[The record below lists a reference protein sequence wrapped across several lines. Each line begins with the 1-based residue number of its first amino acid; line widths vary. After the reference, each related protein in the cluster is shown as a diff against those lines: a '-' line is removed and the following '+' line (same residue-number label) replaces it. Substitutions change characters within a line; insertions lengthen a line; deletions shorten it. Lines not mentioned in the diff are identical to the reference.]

1 MPLSD
6 EPIYDFPLIKAALR
20 RRGIEVEYTGEYR
33 IVRPADVIFEN
44 GHGNIVFQNDQN
56 KQGIFIRDNSGH
68 YHQVF
73 MYKRDY
79 HLSRYGSP
87 KYHICQCNTI
97 QEFMNSGG
105 FRDHYRYANTDEVIV
120 QDMDNG
126 MCEETV
132 RDLALCGYCANI
144 VSTQYRKGMPLR
156 EFVNIL
162 REAGEADPDHEAK
175 EVDMLGYVRNWQSI
189 SEAKRELENYTCEI
203 CGFKAENTFDRRF
216 MHVHHRDGNKLNNRP
231 ENLQC
236 LCIRCHANA
245 DDHHRKNFSNGDMH
259 LQLEEFNSRHKPS
272 SNNVNQT

>member
-126 MCEETV
+126 LCEETV
-132 RDLALCGYCANI
+132 RDLL
-144 VSTQYRKGMPLR
+144 
-156 EFVNIL
+156 FVDI
-162 REAGEADPDHEAK
+162 A
-175 EVDMLGYVRNWQSI
+175 
-189 SEAKRELENYTCEI
+189 
-203 CGFKAENTFDRRF
+203 
-216 MHVHHRDGNKLNNRP
+216 
-231 ENLQC
+231 
-236 LCIRCHANA
+236 
-245 DDHHRKNFSNGDMH
+245 
-259 LQLEEFNSRHKPS
+259 
-272 SNNVNQT
+272 QTL